1 LAACGSAATQV
12 PATEATEVPAIE
24 SPTATEAP
32 IATASP
38 AVTETQAAEAT
49 DLAGIPITGGE
60 TIVRATLSDAFGL
73 ILADGDGRALYLFM
87 NDTQNGES
95 SACTVECET
104 EWEPLISQ
112 GDPVAGAGA
121 IQNLLGT
128 ITRDDGTTQVT
139 YNGWPLY
146 YFSGDA
152 GAGSVN
158 GQGAEG
164 LWFLVSPSGKAVQ
177 E

>member
-1 LAACGSAATQV
+1 M
-12 PATEATEVPAIE
+12 
-24 SPTATEAP
+24 ATEAP

-38 AVTETQAAEAT
+38 AGTETQAAEAT

-60 TIVRATLSDAFGL
+60 TIVRATLSDTFGPV
-73 ILADGDGRALYLFM
+73 LADGDGRALYLFM
-87 NDTQNGES
+87 NDAQNGES

-152 GAGSVN
+152 GAGSAN
-158 GQGAEG
+158 GQGG
-164 LWFLVSPSGKAVQ
+164 GGSLVPGISIRKGSPGVTKGFLHLKPSWVSSILTQAV
-177 E
+177 